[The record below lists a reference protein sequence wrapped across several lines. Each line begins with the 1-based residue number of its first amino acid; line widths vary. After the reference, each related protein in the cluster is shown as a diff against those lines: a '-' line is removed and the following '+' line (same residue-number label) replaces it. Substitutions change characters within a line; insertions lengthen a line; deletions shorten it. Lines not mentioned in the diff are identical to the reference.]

1 MGQYKGVVE
10 ESLVLLSKNCGLDDV
25 SDLFSTELESL
36 LLEMKEDYMD
46 WDRNT
51 PERFIF
57 DTLVRRAETAVT
69 EYWDTILEIVATNTE
84 HGKDYELKMDMM
96 TLIEHFIHD
105 KSLHSTIPFYSEII
119 IKLILLPATEW
130 RVGAPNVKIRKASV
144 ICLMKLV
151 EQELIEREKL
161 LDLFTEI
168 VNKMKSP
175 LDDDWGNDLRF
186 ASVVFIKQLLIYLT
200 PVIGYEEMNVV
211 YPELLKRLDDAQD
224 GIRIETA

>member
-1 MGQYKGVVE
+1 M
-10 ESLVLLSKNCGLDDV
+10 VLLAKNCGLEDV

-36 LLEMKEDYMD
+36 LMEMKEDYYD
-46 WDRNT
+46 WETNT

-57 DTLVRRAETAVT
+57 DTLVRRAETAVVD
-69 EYWDTILEIVATNTE
+69 YWDTILEIVATNIE
-84 HGKDYELKMDMM
+84 HGKDVELRMDMM
-96 TLIEHFIHD
+96 TLIEHFLLN

-130 RVGAPNVKIRKASV
+130 RVGAPNVKIRKAAV

-161 LDLFTEI
+161 KDLFVEI
-168 VNKMKSP
+168 INKLKSP

-186 ASVVFIKQLLIYLT
+186 ASVVLVKQLLIYLE
-200 PVIGYEEMNVV
+200 PVLEYDEMTAV
-211 YPELLKRLDDAQD
+211 YPELLKRLDDA
-224 GIRIETA
+224 